1 MFAKT
6 ANYTTTLNGMPAFKT
21 TNSACLDL
29 FYNFGAMRGQ
39 DPMSKFKAACLENP
53 NLALRILLWGRDAR
67 GGAGERQLFRSVL
80 SNLSDLEATLLLPKI
95 PEVGRWD
102 DLLSVPVNTSA
113 RTIALEMI
121 KNAIEEGNGLAAKW
135 MPRKGPVA
143 SELRKA
149 WKMTAKQYRKF
160 LVAATNV
167 VETQMCSG
175 NWKEIEFSK
184 VPSVAMSKY
193 NAAFQRHNPVGFQ
206 KYKDALTAGTTK
218 VNANAVFPYQ
228 ILEIEDAQLRTA
240 MWDAQPNYMV
250 ANSAVLPVVDRSG
263 SMSSANLKGSKLTAE
278 DIAVSLGLY
287 CATKNTGPFKDLVVS
302 FADKP
307 EIQLLQGT
315 LNDKLYQ
322 IKHDLDV
329 GYSTNLMA
337 TLDLILTASKAMG
350 VRQEEMPKILLFLSD
365 MQFNDCNAGEWNET
379 LLKTMQTKYTN
390 AGYLMP
396 AVVFWNLVSYGNVP
410 ALGNE
415 EGVMMISGFSPSIL
429 KGVLSSDFSRITPEK
444 LMLDVVLSPKY
455 DF

>member
-6 ANYTTTLNGMPAFKT
+6 ANYTTTQNGMPAFKT

-29 FYNFGAMRGQ
+29 FYNLGAMRGQ
-39 DPMSKFKAACLENP
+39 DPMPKFRVAYRENP

-143 SELRKA
+143 VELRKA

-175 NWKEIEFSK
+175 NWNEIEFSK

-206 KYKDALTAGTTK
+206 KYKDALTAGITK

-263 SMSSANLKGSKLTAE
+263 SMQSARLQGSSLTAE
-278 DIAVSLGLY
+278 DVAVSLGLY

-302 FADKP
+302 FADRP

-322 IKHDLDV
+322 IKNNLDV

-350 VRQEEMPKILLFLSD
+350 VRQEEMPKVLLFLSD
-365 MQFNDCNAGEWNET
+365 MQFNDALSTEWNES
-379 LLKTMQTKYTN
+379 LLGTIRSKYTA
-390 AGYLMP
+390 AGYDMP
-396 AVVFWNLVSYGNVP
+396 AIVFWNLVSYGNVP
-410 ALGNE
+410 SLGTE
-415 EGVMMISGFSPSIL
+415 AGVMMISGFSPSIL
-429 KGVLSSDFSRITPEK
+429 KAVLSANFDRITPER
-444 LMLDVVLSPKY
+444 LMLDVVLNPRY